1 MDRMTSAGAASAEWA
16 TECRHDVGM
25 AEPVEIVASPSPSA
39 QERLTRLVRTIE
51 SDLIPRLIR
60 AHRGEADRVEAVPEA
75 PAAPQAEEIDRFV
88 AQVLADEDPGWSA
101 MIEQFRDKQMSV
113 ASLYLDLLAPAAHRL
128 GAMWED
134 DSISFADVTV
144 AVGRLQRIMRG
155 LSPLFDTEVDVIADG
170 RRALLV
176 PAPGEQHTFGLAMVA
191 EFFRRS
197 GWEVVGGVSSDTLD
211 PVRAVRDEWF
221 DVVGISAGGEARME
235 WLKSGVSALRRAS
248 RNKAIGV
255 MVGGPIF
262 ALNPERASEVGAD
275 ATARDGSEAPK
286 VAESLMELRA
296 RRL

>member
-1 MDRMTSAGAASAEWA
+1 MDRMNPAEAASAPVA
-16 TECRHDVGM
+16 PECQVDIDPQAGIGL
-25 AEPVEIVASPSPSA
+25 PPPPPSA

-60 AHRGEADRVEAVPEA
+60 AHRGAAEPGEPAEASGPPEA
-75 PAAPQAEEIDRFV
+75 AEIDRFV
-88 AQVLADEDPGWSA
+88 TEVLADDDHGWQT
-101 MIEQFRDKQMSV
+101 MIEQFRQRNMPVS
-113 ASLYLDLLAPAAHRL
+113 SIYLDLLAPAAHRL
-128 GAMWED
+128 GEQWVED
-134 DSISFADVTV
+134 QISFADVTV

-155 LSPLFDTEVDVIADG
+155 LSPLFDTEVDGLADG

-176 PAPGEQHTFGLAMVA
+176 PAPGEQHTFGLSMVA

-197 GWEVVGGVSSDTLD
+197 GWEVVGGTGPESLD

-221 DVVGISAGGEARME
+221 DVVGISVGVEARIE
-235 WLKSGVSALRRAS
+235 WLRSGVAALRRAS
-248 RNKAIGV
+248 RNKGIGV

-262 ALNPERASEVGAD
+262 VQRPERVSEVGAD

-286 VAESLMELRA
+286 VAERLLELRA

>member
-1 MDRMTSAGAASAEWA
+1 MDRMNPAEAASAQ
-16 TECRHDVGM
+16 
-25 AEPVEIVASPSPSA
+25 VASECHVDLGSQAELGIPPPPPSA

-60 AHRGEADRVEAVPEA
+60 AHRGAAEAGEPAEASGPPEA
-75 PAAPQAEEIDRFV
+75 AEIDRFV
-88 AQVLADEDPGWSA
+88 TEVLADDDHGWQT
-101 MIEQFRDKQMSV
+101 MIEQFRQRNMQVS
-113 ASLYLDLLAPAAHRL
+113 SIYLDLLAPAAHRL
-128 GAMWED
+128 GEQWVED
-134 DSISFADVTV
+134 QISFADVTV

-155 LSPLFDTEVDVIADG
+155 LSPLFDTEVDSLADG

-176 PAPGEQHTFGLAMVA
+176 PAPGEQHTFGLSMVA

-197 GWEVVGGVSSDTLD
+197 GWEVVGGTGPESLD

-221 DVVGISAGGEARME
+221 DVVGISVGVEARIE
-235 WLKSGVSALRRAS
+235 WLRSGVAALRRAS
-248 RNKAIGV
+248 RNKGIGV

-262 ALNPERASEVGAD
+262 VQRPERVSEVGAD

-286 VAESLMELRA
+286 VAERLLELRA